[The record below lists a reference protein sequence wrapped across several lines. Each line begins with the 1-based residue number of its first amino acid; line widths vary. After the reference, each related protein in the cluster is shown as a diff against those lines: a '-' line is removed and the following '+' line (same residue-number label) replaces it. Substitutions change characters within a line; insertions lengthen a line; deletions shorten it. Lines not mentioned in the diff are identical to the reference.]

1 MIIGI
6 IGLITFL
13 GLGNMLFYEL
23 RVKKFEKDQD
33 IMKAYL
39 QRRFN
44 KKYGSKSN

>member
-23 RVKKFEKDQD
+23 RVVKFQKDQD
-33 IMKAYL
+33 LMEAYRT
-39 QRRFN
+39 RRF
-44 KKYGSKSN
+44 KRKYGSKSN